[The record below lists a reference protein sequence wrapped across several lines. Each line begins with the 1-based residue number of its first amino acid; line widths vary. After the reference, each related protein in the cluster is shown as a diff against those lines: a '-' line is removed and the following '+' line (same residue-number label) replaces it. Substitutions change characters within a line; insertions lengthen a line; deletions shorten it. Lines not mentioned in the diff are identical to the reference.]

1 MKEKAFFSR
10 FQAWSACLGNL
21 FEHYDAA
28 LFGFL
33 SSLLASY
40 IFPDK
45 EPLTALIL
53 VYAMIPLGMMARP
66 IGALLFGYIG
76 DAYGRKPALF
86 LTLGGMALVS
96 GALALTKSYLHGG
109 LLIPMAFVTGRI
121 LQNFFAA
128 GETIGGAIY
137 LLENTEEK
145 KHDLLSGIYNSTTIG
160 GILLAAAGVA
170 LLVYFDT
177 LPQSWH
183 YLYAFGCITA
193 LFGCFVRHK
202 NGGGVEPI
210 KKTGVLSFVGVFW
223 HYRRALLWIMVTAGF
238 SYANYSIS
246 LILINGFVPLVS
258 PVTTEEMM
266 KMNIP
271 LLLLDFCALP
281 FFGWLSSKVSREKLL
296 LSSAMIALVCALP
309 LFMMLKGASLM
320 SVIAIRVALVLIGVA
335 FAAPFHA
342 WVIQLIPSTHRYT
355 VISLGYALGSQL
367 IGGPTAA
374 FSLWL
379 YKQTHIVSSIAW
391 YWALLSLAATAVMI
405 QAYRK
410 ERRSPPI
417 NSKMF
422 LLMSRFYIF

>member
-1 MKEKAFFSR
+1 MNEKAVFSP
-10 FQAWSACLGNL
+10 FQAWSTCLGNL

-33 SSLLASY
+33 SSVLASF

-76 DAYGRKPALF
+76 DTYGRKHALF

-96 GALALTKSYLHGG
+96 GCLALTKSYLHIG
-109 LLIPMAFVTGRI
+109 LLTPVVFVIGRI

-145 KHDLLSGIYNSTTIG
+145 KQDLLSSIYNSTTIG
-160 GILLAAAGVA
+160 GILLASCGVA
-170 LLVYFDT
+170 LLAYFGT
-177 LPQSWH
+177 LVESWH

-202 NGGGVEPI
+202 NGEGI
-210 KKTGVLSFVGVFW
+210 AYTKKPSLLSHISVFW
-223 HYRRALLWIMVTAGF
+223 RYRKALIWIMVSAGF

-258 PVTTEEMM
+258 KVTTQEMM
-266 KMNIP
+266 KMTMP

-281 FFGWLSSKVSREKLL
+281 LFGWLASKISREKVLL
-296 LSSAMIALVCALP
+296 GSAIVALVCAVP
-309 LFMMLKGASLM
+309 LFMMLKGATLT
-320 SVIAIRVALVLIGVA
+320 SVITIRITLVLIGVA

-342 WVIQLIPSTHRYT
+342 WVIHLIPPTHRYT
-355 VISLGYALGSQL
+355 VISFGYALGSQL

-374 FSLWL
+374 LSLWL
-379 YKQTHIVSSIAW
+379 YKYTHIVSSVAW
-391 YWALLSLAATAVMI
+391 YWALLALGTTFVM
-405 QAYRK
+405 AKACRK
-410 ERRSPPI
+410 E
-417 NSKMF
+417 KKT
-422 LLMSRFYIF
+422 LLIS